1 MFRLSRFLLLAC
13 AAGYMACAAPV
24 LAADTLMMATT
35 TSTQD
40 SGLLEYLEPVFKQE
54 TGIELKW
61 VAVGTGKALEIAKNC
76 DATIISTAEIC
87 GLAQEAGCKA
97 HAMHLGGT
105 FKFPFGKV
113 RLTLAFHGSG
123 VPGGHACGIV
133 IDFYGTK
140 LYFAGDTALFSDMQ
154 LLPKLDAFEYAVLP
168 IGGNFTMD
176 PNDALIACKLLQAKY
191 VIPVHYNTWPPIAQ
205 DVEAFKAAVED
216 ETDSKVLIVKPG
228 NTIDI
233 D

>member
-1 MFRLSRFLLLAC
+1 MTAKFHFINHAC
-13 AAGYMACAAPV
+13 FMLEKNNSAIIFDPYLDDNPE
-24 LAADTLMMATT
+24 
-35 TSTQD
+35 
-40 SGLLEYLEPVFKQE
+40 GL
-54 TGIELKW
+54 T
-61 VAVGTGKALEIAKNC
+61 AK
-76 DATIISTAEIC
+76 DIKVDYIFVSH
-87 GLAQEAGCKA
+87 G
-97 HAMHLGGT
+97 HFDHLGS
-105 FKFPFGKV
+105 
-113 RLTLAFHGSG
+113 AF
-123 VPGGHACGIV
+123 V

>member
-1 MFRLSRFLLLAC
+1 MSAKFHFINHAC
-13 AAGYMACAAPV
+13 FMLEKNNSAIIFDPY
-24 LAADTLMMATT
+24 LDDN
-35 TSTQD
+35 SE
-40 SGLLEYLEPVFKQE
+40 GLTAKDIKVDYIFVSHGHFDHLGSAF
-54 TGIELKW
+54 
-61 VAVGTGKALEIAKNC
+61 EIAKNC

-176 PNDALIACKLLQAKY
+176 PMMHLSPASCCRQ
-191 VIPVHYNTWPPIAQ
+191 NTLSPYITTPGRPSLRTLKPSRPPLR
-205 DVEAFKAAVED
+205 
-216 ETDSKVLIVKPG
+216 TKP
-228 NTIDI
+228 TARCSL
-233 D
+233 